1 MATSMKVLY
10 TCPLPQLRPQSVP
23 ALGRQF
29 CWLACKDLQTSIKIY
44 DCAMVV
50 VNVAP
55 LVGEVAVLT
64 HLRFLCIADI
74 RRQQRWPEEGRC
86 ACSTREGKQLSNL

>member
-1 MATSMKVLY
+1 
-10 TCPLPQLRPQSVP
+10 
-23 ALGRQF
+23 
-29 CWLACKDLQTSIKIY
+29 
-44 DCAMVV
+44 MVV

-55 LVGEVAVLT
+55 LIGEVAVLT